1 MYGAGIFVSL
11 IAGAIY
17 NNNLAFILCFFL
29 VALFLIG
36 MVQTHANLRNI
47 QIEKLIIFLSPSEGV
62 GHGVVWLK
70 SNNAEGHSQLRLQSK
85 GGDDKFDIR
94 IDEIFKKS
102 LHPQYFDFSTGQ
114 WGKKKLK
121 RLKMS
126 TRYPFGFFYVWRHFD
141 IPTEYHV
148 FPKPSGDRPLE
159 HSAHEG
165 INEGVNRQLNGDDFS
180 EHKKY
185 VLGDSQKHIDWK
197 AYARGRPLLTKK
209 FEEGQ
214 RQTYIIDYEKALGNE
229 ERRVR
234 QLSKWIHDC
243 EDDLNNY
250 GLVVKNKSISIGSGE
265 RHKVACLKLLASLR
279 EVE

>member
-47 QIEKLIIFLSPSEGV
+47 KIEKLIIFLSPSEGV

-85 GGDDKFDIR
+85 GGDDQFDIR

-102 LHPQYFDFSTGQ
+102 LHPQYFDFTTGQ

-126 TRYPFGFFYVWRHFD
+126 TRYPFGFFYVWRYFD
-141 IPTEYHV
+141 IPTEYHI

-159 HSAHEG
+159 HSVHEG

-214 RQTYIIDYEKALGNE
+214 RQTYIIDYDKALGNE

-250 GLVVKNKSISIGSGE
+250 GLVVKNKSIAIGSGE